1 MKSNFFVMKRVFS
14 LLEIHVF
21 NCRIMK
27 QHIIEQLRALEQHR
41 NIKILYAI
49 ESGSRAWGF
58 ASENSDWDVR
68 FIYVHTLDWYLQI
81 GKQKDTIEQ
90 MLPNDLDLSGWE
102 LRKALGLFRKSNPSL
117 LEWLNSPIVYIENK
131 EITQEWRQ
139 LVPMFFNAKNTM
151 YHYLNIARNTYNT
164 YLKQDNVKLKKYF
177 YALRPL
183 AACRWIKDNGTM
195 PPVLFSEMLDSF
207 DRLTIRPIVDQ
218 LLMEK
223 RTAKEL
229 DKRPKNKILNTFIE
243 NEMAYYSE
251 FLKDFQVEKNR
262 ETEVLNDFFRKVV
275 KHQ

>member
-1 MKSNFFVMKRVFS
+1 MR
-14 LLEIHVF
+14 
-21 NCRIMK
+21 
-27 QHIIEQLRALEQHR
+27 QHIIEQLRALEKSR

-81 GKQKDTIEQ
+81 GNQKDTIEE

-131 EITQEWRQ
+131 EVMNEWRQ
-139 LVPMFFNAKNTM
+139 LIPQFFNPKNIS
-151 YHYLNIARNTYNT
+151 YHYLNIAKNTYNT
-164 YLKQDNVKLKKYF
+164 YLERDKIKLKKYF

-195 PPVLFSEMLDSF
+195 PPVLFSKMLDSF
-207 DRLTIRPIVDQ
+207 DASTIRLIVDQ
-218 LLMEK
+218 LL
-223 RTAKEL
+223 
-229 DKRPKNKILNTFIE
+229 
-243 NEMAYYSE
+243 
-251 FLKDFQVEKNR
+251 VEKKISKRVRGTTSNFNF
-262 ETEVLNDFFRKVV
+262 E
-275 KHQ
+275 